1 MQPFL
6 LNHLINKTMK
16 TIMKAL
22 IFTIP
27 ANAAANTAFPYDFDH
42 ETEEGLS
49 VAAMGMVETSNP
61 NNVHFNFGFEAVKG
75 SSTIDAAS
83 KNFYLATPQTPV
95 NERFL
100 PIEFKISG
108 EKKSR
113 VIFTPTAA
121 VGNADVKV
129 QVVFKYQK

>member
-6 LNHLINKTMK
+6 LNHLTTNTMK

-27 ANAAANTAFPYDFDH
+27 ANTNANTSLPYFFDH
-42 ETEEGLS
+42 ETEEGLE
-49 VAAMGMVETSNP
+49 VKAMGLVEVSNP
-61 NNVHFNFGFEAVKG
+61 NNVHFNFGLEAKEG
-75 SSTIDAAS
+75 TTTLDAVS
-83 KNFYLATPQTPV
+83 KNFYSATTQTPV
-95 NERFL
+95 NDRFL

-108 EKKSR
+108 DKRSK

-129 QVVFKYQK
+129 QLVFKYQK